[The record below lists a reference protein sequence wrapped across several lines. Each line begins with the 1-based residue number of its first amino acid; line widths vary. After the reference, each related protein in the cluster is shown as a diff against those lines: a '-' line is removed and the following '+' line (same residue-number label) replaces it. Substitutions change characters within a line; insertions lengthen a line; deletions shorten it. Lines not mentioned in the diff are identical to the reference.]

1 MMMVTQVLLEAAA
14 RSLVMAGVA
23 GAAMWILRV
32 RSAPVRHLVW
42 TSVLAGSLCMP
53 FLPEALR
60 RVTPAAVN
68 EHAVTVISV
77 PMQQAILPA
86 TGFGLTTAT
95 RADLPAPSPAAAVDP
110 VLAIYLAVSAI
121 LLVRFGIGLAL
132 TWGIARRATPLES
145 FGNTRTS
152 EELRTP
158 VTFGRTILLPAN
170 THMWSE
176 ETLGAVLRHEEAHC
190 RRGDFYVQALSKIH
204 RAVFWFNPAAWWMDR
219 ELADLAEQSCDAAAV
234 RSQEECPTYAEL
246 LVQFAAKSR
255 LSTEAG
261 VAMARLSSVSKRVS
275 RLLDG
280 GFEPGEAHLPASRRW
295 KVLASSS
302 LMILAA
308 AAFTVVLDAQTPVPP
323 APPTGQ
329 SPATQPRPAT
339 TPRTPK
345 PPASPARIHWERDGS
360 SFILV
365 DSGNSVMMNGSTDDL
380 RAARGL
386 NIQAPFIWFKKDGKE
401 YVMQDPQTIQQ
412 IKAMLKPQDDLGKMQ
427 AELGEQQSRLGEE
440 QRKLGEQ
447 MEGVRVEI
455 PDLSPEVRRLAEQL
469 AAIRKRKA
477 EMSELGDV
485 QSRLGELQAVMGE
498 LQAKA
503 GARQGE
509 LGKLQAELGAKQAA
523 LGGRQ
528 AELGAKQAD
537 IANKASAEI
546 SARLEEWIRSGK
558 ATPVPQ

>member
-1 MMMVTQVLLEAAA
+1 MIVTQVLLEAAA
-14 RSLVMAGVA
+14 RSLAMAVLA
-23 GAAMWILRV
+23 GAALWILRV

-60 RVTPAAVN
+60 RVAPAAVN

-77 PMQQAILPA
+77 PVQQALPA
-86 TGFGLTTAT
+86 SSLGLTT
-95 RADLPAPSPAAAVDP
+95 RVDLPAPSPAVDP
-110 VLAIYLAVSAI
+110 VLAVYLAVSAT
-121 LLVRFGIGLAL
+121 LLVRFGIGLTL
-132 TWGIARRATPLES
+132 TWGIARRATPLAG
-145 FGNTRTS
+145 FGNTRIS

-158 VTFGRTILLPAN
+158 VTFGRTVLLPAN
-170 THMWSE
+170 VHMWSE

-246 LVQFAAKSR
+246 LVQFATKSR

-275 RLLDG
+275 HLLDG
-280 GFEPGEAHLPASRRW
+280 AFEPGEAHLPASRKW
-295 KVLASSS
+295 KVLTSSS
-302 LMILAA
+302 LLILTA
-308 AAFTVVLDAQTPVPP
+308 AAFTVVLDAQPPVPP
-323 APPTGQ
+323 APAAGGQ
-329 SPATQPRPAT
+329 SPAARPRPAN
-339 TPRTPK
+339 TPK
-345 PPASPARIHWERDGS
+345 PPKPPSAARIQWDSDGS

-365 DSGNSVMMNGSTDDL
+365 ENGNSVMMNGSSDDL

-386 NIQAPFIWFKKDGKE
+386 NLTPPYIWFKKDGKA
-401 YVMQDPQTIQQ
+401 YVVKDPQTLEQ

-447 MEGVRVEI
+447 MAGVSVEM
-455 PDLSPEVRRLAEQL
+455 PDLSQEVRKLGERLVE
-469 AAIRKRKA
+469 IRKRKA
-477 EMSELGDV
+477 EMSELGDL
-485 QSRLGELQAVMGE
+485 QAKLGELQAVMGE
-498 LQAKA
+498 LQGRA

-509 LGKLQAELGAKQAA
+509 LGKLQAELGAKQAV
-523 LGGRQ
+523 LGEKQ
-528 AELGAKQAD
+528 AELGAKQAE
-537 IANKASAEI
+537 IAHKVSAEI
-546 SARLEEWIRSGK
+546 SARRDEWIRSGK
-558 ATPVPQ
+558 ATPLPQ